1 MSKFLVTNS
10 FRLYFGIK
18 VHGIENVPKEAGLV
32 VAANHISAFD
42 PPVLGLSV
50 PRVLS
55 VMAKKELFQNA
66 ALRTLLRAVHGFPI
80 DRSRSDMT
88 AMKKAIRKLRS
99 GDAIGIFIQGTRN
112 TGDVA
117 AQNGAAY
124 LAQRAEVAVLPTAIW
139 REGRAFH
146 VRFGKSMRAQNKS
159 KESMQDLTAKT
170 MTAINEMLPLSD

>member
-1 MSKFLVTNS
+1 MSKFFVTNA

-18 VHGIENVPKEAGLV
+18 VHGIENVPQDEGLV
-32 VAANHISAFD
+32 VAANHISALD

-50 PRVLS
+50 PRVVS

-66 ALRTLLRAVHGFPI
+66 ALRTLLRSVHGFPI
-80 DRSRSDMT
+80 DRSKTDMT
-88 AMKKAIRKLRS
+88 AMKLAIRKLKA
-99 GDAIGIFIQGTRN
+99 GDAVGIFIQGTRN

-124 LAQRAEVAVLPTAIW
+124 LAQRSNVAVLPTAIW

-146 VRFGKSMRAQNKS
+146 IRFGESIKAENKT
-159 KESMQDLTAKT
+159 KESMQILTTQT
-170 MTAINEMLPLSD
+170 MSAINEMLPA